1 MVDIFHVSTIYIM
14 FIFLISLPGIFS
26 TSTFLLY
33 TQICIQ
39 NDFCFNLICK
49 KSQFKKIHS
58 KFKLMKEVGTQ
69 LSNCQ
74 KISDIMSTANVKQT
88 PTFFSSSSTII
99 FLDKMQIFSSLQF
112 IVVAVGHDEYSLSG

>member
-1 MVDIFHVSTIYIM
+1 
-14 FIFLISLPGIFS
+14 
-26 TSTFLLY
+26 
-33 TQICIQ
+33 
-39 NDFCFNLICK
+39 
-49 KSQFKKIHS
+49 
-58 KFKLMKEVGTQ
+58 MKEVGTQ